1 MIKIS
6 EEIDALDAAGKLL
19 AVAPELYDDVVQP
32 TAKETGKTISI
43 IPKAINAALVPLRQ
57 WISYKEYNLAKTEK
71 LLAYKLENLSPE
83 KIVSPEPYVAV
94 PALQAISYSMNNDG
108 LRNLYANLIAKSM
121 NMDTKDTV
129 HPAFVEIIKQLSPLD
144 ATLLKKLVDIDNSA
158 FGITKVRLQKS
169 ESEYTGLD
177 WVEHIINPIFGMNRS
192 NVEQYQISL
201 ENLQRLEL
209 INISYDSYLP
219 LNSEYDDIENGDI
232 ITFCKENSSSIN
244 ETYSFCNCQ
253 KGRLSITNLGN
264 SFSYIC
270 IKE

>member
-6 EEIDALDAAGKLL
+6 EELDALGATGKIL

-94 PALQAISYSMNNDG
+94 PALQAISYSMNNDE

-121 NMDTKDTV
+121 NLDTKDTV
-129 HPAFVEIIKQLSPLD
+129 HPAFVEIVKQLSPLD
-144 ATLLKKLVDIDNSA
+144 AILLKKLADTGVA
-158 FGITKVRLQKS
+158 RFGIVKARVQ
-169 ESEYTGLD
+169 ESASDESGID
-177 WVEHIINPIFGMNRS
+177 WVKHIINPIYGMNLS
-192 NVEQYQISL
+192 NVVQYQVSL

-209 INISYDSYLP
+209 INITYDRFLSS
-219 LNSEYDDIENGDI
+219 NSEYVDIENSDI
-232 ITFCKENSSSIN
+232 ITYCKAKSSSVH
-244 ETYSFCNCQ
+244 EMYSYFKCNR
-253 KGRLSITNLGN
+253 GHLSITNLGN
-264 SFSYIC
+264 SFNNIC
-270 IKE
+270 IRE